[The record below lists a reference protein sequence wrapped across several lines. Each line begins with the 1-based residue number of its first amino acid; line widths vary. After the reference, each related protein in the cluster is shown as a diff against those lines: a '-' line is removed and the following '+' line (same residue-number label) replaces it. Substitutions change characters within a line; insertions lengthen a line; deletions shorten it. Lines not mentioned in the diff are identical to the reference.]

1 MGLEPTTSSLGS
13 VRELRKSHR
22 LSDRVVEN
30 KQLGRSRKT
39 SSSDSSDRSRPKQ
52 AHCGTRPA
60 QVRKVGQHQ
69 ALTEAAEAV
78 RRAPKNEVKRQAL
91 ASTLLHILEADAVP
105 RARGRRVY
113 VGKRAAA
120 LLNTYCHA
128 LPRSVKNQLSGDLAP
143 QFREMEQRANSVPQS
158 THVTELQASVRL
170 GITRQELL
178 ALCRDPVVRRSLGW
192 PMPLS
197 ENRVLFAV
205 AALDPRTANEYLAAM
220 PAEEPWKRLPKGWL
234 R

>member
-13 VRELRKSHR
+13 VRGPRKTHR
-22 LSDRVVEN
+22 LSDRVIEN

-39 SSSDSSDRSRPKQ
+39 SSSDISDGSRPKQ

-69 ALTEAAEAV
+69 VLLEAAESV
-78 RRAPKNEVKRQAL
+78 RRAPRNEAKLNAF
-91 ASTLLHILEADAVP
+91 ASTLLHILEAGAVP

-120 LLNTYCHA
+120 LLNTYCGT
-128 LPRSVKNQLSGDLAP
+128 LPRAVKKRLTEDLAP

-158 THVTELQASVRL
+158 THVTELQAAVRL

-220 PAEEPWKRLPKGWL
+220 PAEEPWKSLPKGWL